1 MNVTKNKISYRK
13 HLFFSNRQKFVA
25 FDYYSF
31 QNVGWLTDCINMRNN
46 SFLILRSSNN
56 WSFEIRRKIQ
66 SLTGSTFRIVFY
78 IGGVEKNHFRSVVW
92 CIWITVSFIQAV
104 WIYMKCSLNWLEIM
118 ILIVTKLIKFNFAYK
133 PFEDQKK
140 IIISNFSYKNCD
152 IVIKSNFFFF
162 MRGLQVSE
170 PILAK
175 TFHRKVQSKKV
186 FSHRESFDAIITK
199 TEEKLAQVIH
209 MIILFQHW

>member
-1 MNVTKNKISYRK
+1 M
-13 HLFFSNRQKFVA
+13 FFSNRQKFVA

-92 CIWITVSFIQAV
+92 CIWIAVSFIQAV

-152 IVIKSNFFFF
+152 IVIKSNFFSFSCVVCRYLNRYWRKHF
-162 MRGLQVSE
+162 IGRSRAKKCSPIVNHSMQSLQR
-170 PILAK
+170 L
-175 TFHRKVQSKKV
+175 KKNW
-186 FSHRESFDAIITK
+186 RR
-199 TEEKLAQVIH
+199 
-209 MIILFQHW
+209 